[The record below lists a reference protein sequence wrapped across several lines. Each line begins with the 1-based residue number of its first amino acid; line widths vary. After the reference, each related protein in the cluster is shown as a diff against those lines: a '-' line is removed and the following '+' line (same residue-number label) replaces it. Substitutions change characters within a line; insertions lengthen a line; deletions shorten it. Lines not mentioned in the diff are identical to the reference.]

1 MESNTPKISRF
12 QQFSRSIDTSP
23 RIQRATPSLVNTKG
37 FGEGEAVA
45 FAYMVR
51 YPREGG
57 ALLRRTLAACGTTLL
72 VGALLIVL
80 VFLVEPCLIETALR

>member
-1 MESNTPKISRF
+1 MPKISRF

-23 RIQRATPSLVNTKG
+23 RVQRATPSLVNTKG

-45 FAYMVR
+45 FAYIR

-80 VFLVEPCLIETALR
+80 VFLVEPCLIETARR